1 MQRYE
6 LVDKFGE
13 QGYDILMPH
22 TVHETYQ
29 HTTQKIEANEGHGLG
44 KYSEHETMHKLTKHF
59 REHFTRKGSHE
70 TIYRDLFRRLTFR
83 SDPIISSFDEKISFL
98 LCVPK
103 KLPLY

>member
-1 MQRYE
+1 
-6 LVDKFGE
+6 
-13 QGYDILMPH
+13 MPH

-44 KYSEHETMHKLTKHF
+44 KYSELETMHKLTKHF

-70 TIYRDLFRRLTFR
+70 TIYRDLLRRLTFR